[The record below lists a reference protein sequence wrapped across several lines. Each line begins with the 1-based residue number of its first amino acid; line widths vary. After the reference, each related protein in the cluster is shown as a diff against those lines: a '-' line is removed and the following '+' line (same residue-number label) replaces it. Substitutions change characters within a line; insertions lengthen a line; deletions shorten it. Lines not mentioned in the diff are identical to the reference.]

1 VLQAVHSD
9 RSGRIVLAAD
19 YGAAALDGP
28 VATALEGGIPLPS
41 GARIVPLADRE
52 ALGLDR
58 QGRPRPLGHARW
70 AVAAI
75 LAPDAVRTHLPAC
88 APLPGAEPLEPLAY
102 TAVAANE
109 RGELVVAAMRGEH
122 QVHPPADA
130 AIARAIADRLRAEP
144 SNRLLRQLARC
155 AREYACP
162 AARNAFFGVGECA
175 LPIGA
180 PKNDAAGPALAL
192 RRRDERAP
200 LDPVAPRASV
210 ADIAAVAVR
219 HLGAGGDGVSFGQAC
234 EGEPLAVPRTL
245 VDAVVAVRA
254 ASSAGEIVLRTSAS
268 SGAAVGRAAEA
279 GVDRFVVPLVSA
291 DAATYERVHRP
302 VGFRWS
308 DVHASLRE
316 VMARQVPLSI
326 ELLALPGLTDRAAEV
341 EALVSLLGELPDGTE
356 LRIADLAADA
366 YALLASLPRAGPT
379 LGIAPALARVST
391 DASHVRRVA

>member
-1 VLQAVHSD
+1 M
-9 RSGRIVLAAD
+9 LAAD

-192 RRRDERAP
+192 RRR
-200 LDPVAPRASV
+200 
-210 ADIAAVAVR
+210 
-219 HLGAGGDGVSFGQAC
+219 
-234 EGEPLAVPRTL
+234 
-245 VDAVVAVRA
+245 VAVRA

-316 VMARQVPLSI
+316 VMARHVPLSI